1 MENFETIKR
10 EPNGNLHL
18 TSTITKTEP
27 SPNPKKHFTSLDG
40 LINRLRW
47 QKKESVNI
55 KAINKNYPKQKSK

>member
-27 SPNPKKHFTSLDG
+27 SPNPQKHFTSLDG
-40 LINRLRW
+40 LIYRLRR

-55 KAINKNYPKQKSK
+55 KVYQ